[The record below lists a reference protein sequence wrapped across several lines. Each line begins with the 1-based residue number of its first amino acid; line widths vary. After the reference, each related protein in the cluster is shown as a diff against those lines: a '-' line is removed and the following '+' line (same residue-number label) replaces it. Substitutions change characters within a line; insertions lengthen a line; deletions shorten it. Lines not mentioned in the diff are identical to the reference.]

1 MARAKAAAPQ
11 GIGEDEDEGHPL
23 FPVDDGEAPPA
34 IGWIQVRRAEPGAGW
49 VTAPQKFR
57 GHELTSEEDLH
68 RLYGGGTFELY
79 GRALTAKGFMGPIT
93 ARRTLT
99 LAGKSK
105 PLIAAPEPEEDDADE
120 GSHDAG
126 APPYFPGMGGGPS
139 VDVGAIIG
147 SLQQSAQAQQAQQ
160 LALFTQFMQA
170 QNAMFQAQLSSAKTE
185 GQTVAQLMIEQSRVQ
200 AEMFRAQA
208 QKAEALAERALA
220 SKGDASSGLEATLR
234 MMDLLERRVEN
245 RVRELEKKSKG
256 EGEDDMTMPL
266 LGLAGTLLQA
276 MQGNGNAPPPA
287 APPPPRVPP
296 PVAAPAPA
304 IVTQAPAVW
313 NGPPPVAAPPS
324 ASGAN
329 GAAVNGAATL
339 NDEDASEDATAIN

>member
-1 MARAKAAAPQ
+1 MARTKATPPQ
-11 GIGEDEDEGHPL
+11 GIDGDEDEGHPL

-68 RLYGGGTFELY
+68 RLYGGGTYELY
-79 GRALTAKGFMGPIT
+79 GRALTQKGFMGPIT

-99 LAGKSK
+99 LAGKGK

-120 GSHDAG
+120 GAHDAG
-126 APPYFPGMGGGPS
+126 SMPPYYPGMGGPS

-160 LALFTQFMQA
+160 LALFTQFMQ
-170 QNAMFQAQLSSAKTE
+170 QQSAMFQAQLAGAKSE

-220 SKGDASSGLEATLR
+220 TKSDQSSGLEATLR
-234 MMDLLERRVEN
+234 MMDLLERRVET
-245 RVRELEKKSKG
+245 RVRELEKKTKG
-256 EGEDDMTMPL
+256 SGDDDMTMPL
-266 LGLAGTLLQA
+266 LGLAGTILQA
-276 MQGNGNAPPPA
+276 MQSNANAAPPA
-287 APPPPRVPP
+287 APPPPPLPP
-296 PVAAPAPA
+296 PVAAPQPA
-304 IVTQAPAVW
+304 TVQQTPAVW
-313 NGPPPVAAPPS
+313 NGPPPVAAPPPT
-324 ASGAN
+324 SGAN
-329 GAAVNGAATL
+329 GAGAAALDDAPAT
-339 NDEDASEDATAIN
+339 NEDAAAIN